1 MTTQTQPASLAL
13 DYVKTIG
20 IVNNGLNGRGFANPY
35 DLQVTADGRIFVLNR
50 ADPARAAGI
59 RIGICNLAEDY
70 LGEFYGSAG
79 QGDGNLVWPVAM
91 AFDAAERL
99 YVTDEYN
106 HRITVF
112 DDEGNF
118 LHKWGAPG
126 AGPGELNGPA
136 GIAVGNGGDVY
147 VVDQHNARVQ
157 RYASDGAYVG
167 QWGSFGAAP
176 GQFNLPWGMT
186 TDRSGQVYVAD
197 WRNDRIQKFT
207 PDGEF
212 LAAFGSSGDGE
223 GQFNR
228 PTQVAVD
235 EAGRIYVADWG
246 NERVQIFAPDGE
258 VAAILHGD
266 AAASAWAQDYLDANP
281 AEAAARRAANLAPAV
296 APWRD
301 RHRETAAG
309 VEARFW
315 GPTSVSVDDEGR
327 IYIVDSCRH
336 RVQIYRKETAG

>member
-79 QGDGNLVWPVAM
+79 QDDGNLVWPVAM

-112 DDEGNF
+112 DSAGNF
-118 LHKWGAPG
+118 LHKWGTPG

-136 GIAVGNGGDVY
+136 GIAVGNGGAVY

-157 RYASDGAYVG
+157 RYTGDGAYGG

-186 TDRSGQVYVAD
+186 TDSAGQVYVAD

-246 NERVQIFAPDGE
+246 NERVQVLDADGNFLLLLRGQAT
-258 VAAILHGD
+258 V
-266 AAASAWAQDYLDANP
+266 SQWAQDYFDSNP
-281 AEAAARRAANLAPAV
+281 EEKAERDHSNLRP
-296 APWRD
+296 PLPP
-301 RHRETAAG
+301 HLNTPYHISSQTEPY
-309 VEARFW
+309 FW
-315 GPTSVSVDDEGR
+315 GPVAVSLDHAGHLYVVETN
-327 IYIVDSCRH
+327 RH
-336 RVQIYRKETAG
+336 RFQVYRQA

>member
-112 DDEGNF
+112 DGQGNF
-118 LHKWGAPG
+118 LHKWGTPG

-157 RYASDGAYVG
+157 RYANDGAFVG

-186 TDRSGQVYVAD
+186 TDSAGQVYVAD

-246 NERVQIFAPDGE
+246 NERVQALDPDGNFLLLLRGQAT
-258 VAAILHGD
+258 V
-266 AAASAWAQDYLDANP
+266 SKWAQDYFDSNLEEK
-281 AEAAARRAANLAPAV
+281 AERDHSNLRP
-296 APWRD
+296 PLPP
-301 RHRETAAG
+301 HLNTPYHISSQTEPY
-309 VEARFW
+309 FW
-315 GPTSVSVDDEGR
+315 GPVAVSLDRAGHLYVVETN
-327 IYIVDSCRH
+327 RH
-336 RVQIYRKETAG
+336 RFQVYRQA

>member
-118 LHKWGAPG
+118 LHKWGTPG

-157 RYASDGAYVG
+157 RYTSGGAYVG

-186 TDRSGQVYVAD
+186 TDSAGQVYVAD

-246 NERVQIFAPDGE
+246 NERVQALDPEGNFLLLLRGQAT
-258 VAAILHGD
+258 V
-266 AAASAWAQDYLDANP
+266 SKWAQDYFDSNP
-281 AEAAARRAANLAPAV
+281 EEKAERDHSNLRP
-296 APWRD
+296 PLPP
-301 RHRETAAG
+301 HLNTPYHISSQTEPY
-309 VEARFW
+309 FW
-315 GPTSVSVDDEGR
+315 GPVAVSLDGAGHLYVVETN
-327 IYIVDSCRH
+327 RH
-336 RVQIYRKETAG
+336 RFQVYRQA

>member
-112 DDEGNF
+112 DSEGNF
-118 LHKWGAPG
+118 LHKWGTPG

-136 GIAVGNGGDVY
+136 GIAVGNGGEVY

-157 RYASDGAYVG
+157 RYASDGAYGG

-186 TDRSGQVYVAD
+186 TDRAGQVYVAD

-235 EAGRIYVADWG
+235 DAGRIYVADWG
-246 NERVQIFAPDGE
+246 NERVQVLDSEGNFLLLLRGQAT
-258 VAAILHGD
+258 V
-266 AAASAWAQDYLDANP
+266 SQWAQDYFDSNP
-281 AEAAARRAANLAPAV
+281 EERAERDHSNLRP
-296 APWRD
+296 PLPP
-301 RHRETAAG
+301 HLNTPYHISSQTEPY
-309 VEARFW
+309 FW
-315 GPTSVSVDDEGR
+315 GPVAVSLDAAGHLYVVETN
-327 IYIVDSCRH
+327 RH
-336 RVQIYRKETAG
+336 RFQVYRQA